1 MPLTGIGQVE
11 SKRDT
16 HYDDLN
22 EVIAKHSYGR
32 HELPVVLLTSPE
44 EKYRA
49 RVAKQEN
56 VDALEQSLL
65 QFGTVNEHVDV
76 VLFSLGTKP
85 LPPKPGF
92 KVPLTAEE
100 IKQRGFEGYFVI
112 CGDHTARAMNQ
123 LHRKFKANP
132 KWATLTATV
141 HVCPRSTEVYS
152 ALKSWGILDNVKG
165 EKRVSVSFLDK
176 ITALHDDYMSLAEFT
191 ESAGHKERTAQLKAR
206 RCKDFNMSPGQMM
219 QLWSLAA
226 RANPVWELLLK
237 IIKGDITP
245 PAQLKSNSS
254 RRTAQR
260 KGAVKDVKSAAPFT
274 NIGGVEDD
282 VLVSLL
288 NQVIA
293 GQVTLQRLND
303 LCALVKARMRVQT
316 AVLMDSKVQEESWVE
331 AQKKFPQACNDEF
344 VERWAVCVQR
354 EGIKQKD
361 SLPELFF
368 TDLAR
373 RIDTDLSKSRA
384 AREVQLTGCH

>member
-1 MPLTGIGQVE
+1 MIGQVE

-85 LPPKPGF
+85 LPPKQGF
-92 KVPLTAEE
+92 RVPVTADD
-100 IKQRGFEGYFVI
+100 IKQRGFEGFFVV

-123 LHRKFKANP
+123 LHRKFKSNP
-132 KWATLTATV
+132 KWATLTATGY
-141 HVCPRSTEVYS
+141 VCPRSPEGYA

-176 ITALHDDYMSLAEFT
+176 IMALHDDYLSLAEFND
-191 ESAGHKERTAQLKAR
+191 SVGHKERTAQLKAR

-226 RANPVWELLLK
+226 RPDPVWEPLLK

-245 PAQLKSNSS
+245 PVQLKSTSS
-254 RRTAQR
+254 RRAALR
-260 KGAVKDVKSAAPFT
+260 KGAVKHVKSASSFT
-274 NIGGVEDD
+274 NIGGVDDD
-282 VLVSLL
+282 VLIALL

-293 GQVTLQRLND
+293 GEVTLQKLND
-303 LCALVKARMRVQT
+303 MCALVKARMRVQT
-316 AVLMDSKVQEESWVE
+316 AVLTDVKVQQDSWAE
-331 AQKKFPQACNDEF
+331 AREKFPLACNDEF
-344 VERWAVCVQR
+344 VERWAVCIQR
-354 EGIKQKD
+354 AGLKQKD
-361 SLPELFF
+361 SLPEAFF
-368 TDLAR
+368 ADLTR
-373 RIDTDLSKSRA
+373 RVDSDVAKPRQ
-384 AREVQLTGCH
+384 AREVQLNE